1 MHVVDVS
8 TYFRKEN
15 YFQKLT
21 GKVIN
26 MALVN
31 RAKAL
36 ATNEVELIA
45 A

>member
-1 MHVVDVS
+1 MLVPTSVRRI
-8 TYFRKEN
+8 TIKII
-15 YFQKLT
+15 T

-36 ATNEVELIA
+36 ATNEENLIA